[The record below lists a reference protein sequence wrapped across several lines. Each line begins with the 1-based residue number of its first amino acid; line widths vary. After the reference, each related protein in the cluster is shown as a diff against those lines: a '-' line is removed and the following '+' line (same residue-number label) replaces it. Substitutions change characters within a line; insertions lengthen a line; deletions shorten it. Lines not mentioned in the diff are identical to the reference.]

1 MSDQREILIVDDERD
16 FCRLMMLMLQ
26 REPFQVKCAYNLKE
40 ASDVLNKEHPAII
53 LLDHNLPDGTG
64 LDFVMQRK
72 EDIKESAII
81 LITADTSPEM
91 LQRAKDAG
99 VHFLAKPFGLK
110 KIRDIIKLV
119 A

>member
-16 FCRLMMLMLQ
+16 FCRLMILMLQ
-26 REPFQVKCAYNLKE
+26 REPFLVRCAYSLKE
-40 ASDVLNKEHPAII
+40 ASEVLNKEHPAII

-72 EDIKESAII
+72 AVIKESAVI

-91 LQRAKDAG
+91 VQRAKDAG
-99 VHFLAKPFGLK
+99 IQYLAKPFGLK
-110 KIRDIIKLV
+110 KIRDIIKQV

>member
-1 MSDQREILIVDDERD
+1 MSHQREILIVDDERD

-40 ASDVLNKEHPAII
+40 ASELLNKEHPAII

-64 LDFVMQRK
+64 LDFVIQRK
-72 EDIKESAII
+72 ADIMESVVV

-91 LQRAKDAG
+91 VQRAKDVG